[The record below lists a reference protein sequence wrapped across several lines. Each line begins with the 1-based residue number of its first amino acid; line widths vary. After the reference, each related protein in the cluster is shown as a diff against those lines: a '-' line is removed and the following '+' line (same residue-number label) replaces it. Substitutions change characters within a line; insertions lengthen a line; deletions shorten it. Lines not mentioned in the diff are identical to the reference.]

1 MNRRALMAAVV
12 VAGLMT
18 WIGLA
23 APSISVDS
31 DVYEFGSVL
40 EGSFV
45 VHRFTIMNTGDAPL
59 TDLRV
64 YSTCGC
70 TTSSLPSTTLGP
82 GAAIDVEVVFD
93 TAGYGG
99 QHVTKSI
106 YIVSNDPITPK
117 LWLYLRGDVRQLQSF
132 NVSLTDLRYLIYILI
147 DLRSAEAYAERHIIG
162 AVNVPYEVFASS
174 MPLLPTGNL
183 IILYDEDGT
192 RADETAQMLIANG
205 YRDAKSLVG
214 GFSMWVAQMG
224 TSFLWPLGQ

>member
-1 MNRRALMAAVV
+1 VKIRALIVAVA
-12 VAGLMT
+12 VAGLT
-18 WIGLA
+18 AWVGQA
-23 APSISVDS
+23 APRIAVDS
-31 DVYEFGSVL
+31 DLYEFGSVL
-40 EGSFV
+40 EGAFV
-45 VHRFTIMNTGDAPL
+45 VHRFTIMNLGDVPL
-59 TDLRV
+59 ETLRV

-70 TTSSLPSTTLGP
+70 TTSSLPVSTLGP
-82 GAAIDVEVVFD
+82 GATVDVEVVFD

-99 QHVTKSI
+99 MSVTKTV
-106 YIVSNDPITPK
+106 YVVSDDPNTPK
-117 LWLYLRGDVRQLQSF
+117 LYLHLRGEVRRLQPF
-132 NVSLTDLRYLIYILI
+132 NVALTDLQYLLYLLI
-147 DLRSAEAYAERHIIG
+147 DLRSPEVYAEQHIIG
-162 AVNVPYEVFASS
+162 AVNIPYEAFASS